1 MKHRFSAA
9 VAGLLASVSLVAEE
23 SHLAKARILA
33 QNDATAPAVLAMG
46 GYYLDAAIA
55 VAAPGFET
63 ITAPQLKLP
72 AGAAQNFTPNSAG
85 DTLSLRTAFDS
96 QAALEAAYPA
106 GNYAFTGTDSV
117 FGSFNTSLAL
127 PATAFPVAPQIVNF
141 TAAQAVDSSQ
151 DFDLNWSA
159 FTGGIADQDYI
170 TLTLED
176 DQGNSVLDQE
186 QIPTTDTSITLSAE
200 SLAPGK
206 TYYGTLSFIHVTGAA
221 FTGFPFPKAGF
232 ASETQFTVK
241 AKNSDGTIDTTPPTL
256 VQSIPENGA
265 TLAAQ
270 LTGVGF
276 VFSEPMDTSKV
287 GLVWSATLN
296 GLPYPLD
303 PAKFQTLW
311 DGDGKT
317 LVVTYGI
324 TSGGWPKGLTV
335 QWSLRPDPNAANAFR
350 DLAGNVL
357 DAPWAGLFY
366 TPGGT
371 PACPG
376 EDPVEAAVFGVF
388 KQGNHLQTGPGIATG
403 TPTNGGGSFLAFF
416 GKAGQGTSFNPA
428 VTLEFPA
435 PPAPKPHQLKVF
447 SQTLPGFSVLSQ
459 NFATQAELDQSYPA
473 STYAVQIRNLL
484 NPVDQ
489 QVTNSVV
496 FDLGSSGYPVIPHFA
511 NYAAAQAVDARADFT
526 LTWDAFTGNDANSA
540 IALKIEDSDGKEV
553 FSAPD
558 TCGGAPLAASA
569 LAIKIPT
576 NTVVAGKTYWVTL
589 SFEQATE
596 HDKLMPNIPG
606 KGVAVLASATQMTLK
621 TIGGTVV
628 TAPVFKSIAATGSGN
643 LTLVVDCTVGSTL
656 TIHSAPSPEGPF
668 SVNLLTTNPPVSPI
682 TLTLPVSGSA
692 QAFLRAESN

>member
-1 MKHRFSAA
+1 M
-9 VAGLLASVSLVAEE
+9 
-23 SHLAKARILA
+23 
-33 QNDATAPAVLAMG
+33 
-46 GYYLDAAIA
+46 
-55 VAAPGFET
+55 
-63 ITAPQLKLP
+63 
-72 AGAAQNFTPNSAG
+72 
-85 DTLSLRTAFDS
+85 
-96 QAALEAAYPA
+96 
-106 GNYAFTGTDSV
+106 
-117 FGSFNTSLAL
+117 
-127 PATAFPVAPQIVNF
+127 
-141 TAAQAVDSSQ
+141 
-151 DFDLNWSA
+151 
-159 FTGGIADQDYI
+159 
-170 TLTLED
+170 
-176 DQGNSVLDQE
+176 
-186 QIPTTDTSITLSAE
+186 
-200 SLAPGK
+200 
-206 TYYGTLSFIHVTGAA
+206 
-221 FTGFPFPKAGF
+221 
-232 ASETQFTVK
+232 
-241 AKNSDGTIDTTPPTL
+241 
-256 VQSIPENGA
+256 
-265 TLAAQ
+265 
-270 LTGVGF
+270 
-276 VFSEPMDTSKV
+276 
-287 GLVWSATLN
+287 
-296 GLPYPLD
+296 
-303 PAKFQTLW
+303 
-311 DGDGKT
+311 
-317 LVVTYGI
+317 
-324 TSGGWPKGLTV
+324 
-335 QWSLRPDPNAANAFR
+335 
-350 DLAGNVL
+350 
-357 DAPWAGLFY
+357 
-366 TPGGT
+366 
-371 PACPG
+371 
-376 EDPVEAAVFGVF
+376 FGVF

-692 QAFLRAESN
+692 QAILRAESN